1 MLMSWSLIEWV
12 DLWSWNELIFEVR
25 MSWSLKLEWVDLWS
39 CEDVP
44 LLTSCPFQ
52 LQISGEKWR
61 RKSRRSW
68 SCTRSWRRLV
78 RLQHLRSRR
87 GEACPLWS
95 FSFRPHL
102 QLHLHL
108 QHRHRLQP
116 CPQPLAS
123 AADTAVLKQEPAA
136 TSGQLPTKL
145 PWQRQPPPPVLPVLS
160 SSIPLRHL
168 LPGGAGWWPL
178 RGRSQPS
185 PPSMWTALPHQH
197 HHRLHHQHQHHH
209 RLLRL
214 RHLLHI
220 HHLHY
225 RHRHLH
231 CAHFCCHAAI
241 TWTGSERVFGPAR
254 RERMC
259 GGTDWLIDWL
269 CSIIVTINAYPCAL
283 SGVQQ
288 IKKKMFPKNNV
299 YKHVN
304 QGTWLFSFFR
314 WFHFHIH
321 PKWQHKWNR

>member
-108 QHRHRLQP
+108 QHRHWLQP

-145 PWQRQPPPPVLPVLS
+145 PWQRQPPPPILPV

-168 LPGGAGWWPL
+168 LLGGGKWRPW
-178 RGRSQPS
+178 RGKVCQPS
-185 PPSMWTALPHQH
+185 TPSMWTALPHQH
-197 HHRLHHQHQHHH
+197 PRHFQHQHHH
-209 RLLRL
+209 
-214 RHLLHI
+214 HLLHSHTCSTFTTYTI
-220 HHLHY
+220 DTIATTTYTAPILTTT
-225 RHRHLH
+225 RRPPGL
-231 CAHFCCHAAI
+231 AQRADAGLRGG
-241 TWTGSERVFGPAR
+241 GSPISLL
-254 RERMC
+254 
-259 GGTDWLIDWL
+259 WLEWL
-269 CSIIVTINAYPCAL
+269 MFDYSPINTYPCTPPGAATN
-283 SGVQQ
+283 
-288 IKKKMFPKNNV
+288 IKK
-299 YKHVN
+299 N
-304 QGTWLFSFFR
+304 QITFCHEFQSS
-314 WFHFHIH
+314 
-321 PKWQHKWNR
+321 